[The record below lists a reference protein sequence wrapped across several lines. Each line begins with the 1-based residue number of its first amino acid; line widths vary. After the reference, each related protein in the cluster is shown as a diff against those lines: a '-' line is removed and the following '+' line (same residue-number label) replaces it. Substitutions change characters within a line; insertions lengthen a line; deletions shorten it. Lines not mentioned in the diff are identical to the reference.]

1 MTERKPPHKS
11 WDSWI
16 EELIQQAQAE
26 GQFEHLEGA
35 GKPIPGLDA
44 PYDPLW
50 WVKKL
55 MEREKLSVLPEALAI
70 RAKVQRE
77 LEAIRALSREDDVR
91 ARIVALNAEIRR
103 ANRATAEG
111 PPTTLSPF
119 DPDAVVEAWRRQRG
133 ES

>member
-1 MTERKPPHKS
+1 MTERKPPAKS

-16 EELIQQAQAE
+16 EEQIQQARAE

-55 MEREKLSVLPEALAI
+55 IEREKLSMLPESLAI
-70 RAKVQRE
+70 RAKVERE
-77 LEAIRALSREDDVR
+77 LQAIALLSREEDVR
-91 ARIVALNAEIRR
+91 ARIIALNAEIRR

-111 PPTTLSPF
+111 PPTTLSPL
-119 DPDAVVEAWRRQRG
+119 DADAVVEAWRRQRAA
-133 ES
+133 S